1 MKTSVDAA
9 YIVAGDFHADLAD
22 KMIAEATDQLRGAGV
37 TSIETVRVAGCYEM
51 PLVVDHLLRH
61 KRPEILVV
69 VGFIE
74 KGETL
79 HGEVMGHVVHA
90 KLIDL
95 QTQYATPI
103 GIGLIG
109 PGATVQQAAV
119 RASRAARGA
128 ALAALRTFTTL
139 EEVKR

>member
-1 MKTSVDAA
+1 METSVGTA
-9 YIVAGDFHADLAD
+9 YIVASDFHAGLANT
-22 KMIAEATDQLRGAGV
+22 MIAEAAAQLRAAGV
-37 TSIETVRVAGCYEM
+37 ASIETVRVAGCYEM
-51 PLVVDHLLRH
+51 PLVVDGLLRH
-61 KRPEILVV
+61 KRPDVLVV

-79 HGEVMGHVVHA
+79 HGEVMGQVVHA

-95 QTQYATPI
+95 QLQYATPI

-109 PGATVQQAAV
+109 PGATAQQAAG
-119 RASRAARGA
+119 RMHGAAGGAAR
-128 ALAALRTFTTL
+128 AALRTFTTL